1 MLYIYIY
8 IYIFYLSSYLA
19 ILNIPFSS
27 ILIKNPVEHKSR
39 TLRSV
44 TLPGELGKMISYLM

>member
-1 MLYIYIY
+1 MVILY
-8 IYIFYLSSYLA
+8 F
-19 ILNIPFSS
+19 PFPS
-27 ILIKNPVEHKSR
+27 ILLKNTMEHKSR